1 MGTYNTPNDNL
12 FINRLVET
20 PLFVLIGT
28 GGGVLGGLFSAGFI
42 WLRLNVTNTF
52 PPAGQGRAKCELL
65 EVAVVSIISSFALF
79 YLPTVSWAC
88 KPIEDSN
95 EHLQAFNGNV
105 TAAGEA

>member
-1 MGTYNTPNDNL
+1 
-12 FINRLVET
+12 
-20 PLFVLIGT
+20 
-28 GGGVLGGLFSAGFI
+28 
-42 WLRLNVTNTF
+42 
-52 PPAGQGRAKCELL
+52 
-65 EVAVVSIISSFALF
+65 VVSIISSFALF